1 MRAACYEHGGPASE
15 VLTVGEIVEVVF
27 GRNII
32 LDAEEIALGGTIA
45 AYASDAEPEPRLPF
59 WEMLFKNVTIRLV
72 GSDDLPEKA
81 ERRAGEDIAACL
93 EAGAL
98 RRRIALH
105 LPLERIAEAP

>member
-27 GRNII
+27 GRNLV

-45 AYASDAEPEPRLPF
+45 AYASDAEPRLPF

-81 ERRAGEDIAACL
+81 ERRAGEDIAAYL

-98 RRRIALH
+98 RLRIALH
-105 LPLERIAEAP
+105 